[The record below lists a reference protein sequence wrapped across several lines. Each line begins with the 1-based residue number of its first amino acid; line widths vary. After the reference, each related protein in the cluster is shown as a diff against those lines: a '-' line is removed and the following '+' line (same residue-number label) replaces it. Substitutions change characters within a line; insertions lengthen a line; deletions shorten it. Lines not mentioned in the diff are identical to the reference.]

1 MKRKFLL
8 LFICLLSLLSCSQKK
23 LPHYPA
29 TDDGITRMH
38 LDSAAIYT
46 KKHDLHKAMYQL
58 KAAEKRLFNVTQDSL
73 KFLTYYH
80 IAQINAQ
87 DGAYKIA
94 LEYLKHAARNAND
107 VKRSHRMTDIYIEK
121 AFIYNQMGNRDSA
134 LNSLQRVEKYKP
146 RIRKD
151 QEKRIEEMRQH
162 IKRHQIV
169 AISPGKDVEIVQLQD
184 LYEVALA
191 QRKAVELKLYIA
203 YLLLTLILVSIGITI
218 WFRRRMRQ
226 QLQFYRL
233 QQQET
238 EHNIQLTLRRKD
250 ATIDEMKAEIDSKLD
265 ELNQL
270 RYSIK
275 AHNKNI
281 KTSDSIEQVKL
292 GIDTLYTILKGGNLS
307 QMGKREQQALNMIMP
322 NYDYELS
329 YILNNPRFAL
339 TPKEC
344 FYYIMEHYGIEDE
357 LKAQAFCCTAQAIRS
372 IKSRI
377 NHCIKNL
384 AAYSPICL

>member
-121 AFIYNQMGNRDSA
+121 AFIYNQIGKRDSA

-169 AISPGKDVEIVQLQD
+169 AISPGKDIEIVQLQD

-226 QLQFYRL
+226 QLQFYRQ

-281 KTSDSIEQVKL
+281 KTSDSIEQIKL

-372 IKSRI
+372 IKSRLKKKLEQ
-377 NHCIKNL
+377 N
-384 AAYSPICL
+384 

>member
-58 KAAEKRLFNVTQDSL
+58 KAAEKRLFNVTEDSL

-121 AFIYNQMGNRDSA
+121 AFIYNQMGKRDSA

-169 AISPGKDVEIVQLQD
+169 AISPGKDIEIVQLQD

-281 KTSDSIEQVKL
+281 KTSDSIEQIKL

-372 IKSRI
+372 IKSRLKKKLEQ
-377 NHCIKNL
+377 N
-384 AAYSPICL
+384 

>member
-94 LEYLKHAARNAND
+94 LEYLKHAARNTND

-121 AFIYNQMGNRDSA
+121 AFIYNQMGKRDSA

-151 QEKRIEEMRQH
+151 QEKQIEEMRQH

-169 AISPGKDVEIVQLQD
+169 AISPGKDIEIVQLQD

-226 QLQFYRL
+226 QLQFYRQ

-281 KTSDSIEQVKL
+281 KTSDSIEQIKL

-344 FYYIMEHYGIEDE
+344 FYYIMEHYGIEDD

-372 IKSRI
+372 IKSRLKKKLEQ
-377 NHCIKNL
+377 N
-384 AAYSPICL
+384 

>member
-191 QRKAVELKLYIA
+191 QRKAVELKLDIA

-281 KTSDSIEQVKL
+281 KTSDSIEQIKL

-372 IKSRI
+372 IKSRLKKKLEQ
-377 NHCIKNL
+377 N
-384 AAYSPICL
+384 

>member
-1 MKRKFLL
+1 MKKRFLL
-8 LFICLLSLLSCSQKK
+8 WFISLLSLLSCSQRK

-29 TDDGITRMH
+29 TDDGITQMR
-38 LDSAAIYT
+38 LDSAKIYT
-46 KKHDLHKAMYQL
+46 KRHDLHKAMYQL
-58 KAAEKRLFNVTQDSL
+58 KAAEKRLFNVTEDSL
-73 KFLTYYH
+73 KFLTYYR

-87 DGAYKIA
+87 DGAYKLA
-94 LEYLKHAARNAND
+94 LDYLKHAARHAND
-107 VKRSHRMTDIYIEK
+107 VKRSHRMADIDIEK
-121 AFIYNQMGNRDSA
+121 AFVYNQMGKRDSA
-134 LNSLQRVEKYKP
+134 LNSLLKAEKYKP

-162 IKRHQIV
+162 IKKHQIV

-191 QRKAVELKLYIA
+191 QRKALELKLYIA
-203 YLLLTLILVSIGITI
+203 YLLLALILVSIGITI

-270 RYSIK
+270 RDSIK
-275 AHNKNI
+275 AHSKNI
-281 KTSDSIEQVKL
+281 KTSDSIEQIKL
-292 GIDTLYTILKGGNLS
+292 GIDTLHTILKGGNLS
-307 QMGKREQQALNMIMP
+307 QMGKREQQALNIIMP

-344 FYYIMEHYGIEDE
+344 FYYVMEHYEIEDE
-357 LKAQAFCCTAQAIRS
+357 LKAQAFCCTSQAIRS
-372 IKSRI
+372 IKSRLRKKLEQ
-377 NHCIKNL
+377 N
-384 AAYSPICL
+384 

>member
-94 LEYLKHAARNAND
+94 LEYLKHAARNTND

-121 AFIYNQMGNRDSA
+121 AFIYNQMGKRDSA

-151 QEKRIEEMRQH
+151 QEKQIEEMRQH

-169 AISPGKDVEIVQLQD
+169 AISPGKDIEIVQLQD

-191 QRKAVELKLYIA
+191 QRKAVEMKLYIA

-226 QLQFYRL
+226 QLQFYRQ

-281 KTSDSIEQVKL
+281 KTSDSIEQIKL

-344 FYYIMEHYGIEDE
+344 FYYIMEHYGIEDD

-372 IKSRI
+372 IKSRLKKKLEQ
-377 NHCIKNL
+377 N
-384 AAYSPICL
+384 

>member
-58 KAAEKRLFNVTQDSL
+58 KAAEKRLFNVTEDSL

-121 AFIYNQMGNRDSA
+121 AFIYNQMGKRDSA

-169 AISPGKDVEIVQLQD
+169 AISPGKDIEIVQLQD

-226 QLQFYRL
+226 QLQFYRQ

-281 KTSDSIEQVKL
+281 KTSDSIEQIKL

-344 FYYIMEHYGIEDE
+344 FYYIMEHYGIEDD
-357 LKAQAFCCTAQAIRS
+357 LKTQAFCCTAQAIRS
-372 IKSRI
+372 IKSRLKKKLEQ
-377 NHCIKNL
+377 N
-384 AAYSPICL
+384 

>member
-1 MKRKFLL
+1 MKKRFLL
-8 LFICLLSLLSCSQKK
+8 WFISLLSLLSCSQRK

-29 TDDGITRMH
+29 TDDGITQMR
-38 LDSAAIYT
+38 LDSAKIYT
-46 KKHDLHKAMYQL
+46 KRHDLHKAMYQL
-58 KAAEKRLFNVTQDSL
+58 KAAEKRLFNVTEDSL
-73 KFLTYYH
+73 KFLTYYR

-87 DGAYKIA
+87 DGAYKLA
-94 LEYLKHAARNAND
+94 LDYLKHAARHAND
-107 VKRSHRMTDIYIEK
+107 VKRSHRMADIDIEK
-121 AFIYNQMGNRDSA
+121 AFVYNQMGKRDSA
-134 LNSLQRVEKYKP
+134 LNSLLKAEKYKP

-162 IKRHQIV
+162 IKKHQIV

-191 QRKAVELKLYIA
+191 QRKALELKLYIA
-203 YLLLTLILVSIGITI
+203 YLLLALILVSIGITI

-226 QLQFYRL
+226 QLRFYRL

-250 ATIDEMKAEIDSKLD
+250 ATIDEMKAEIDNKLD
-265 ELNQL
+265 ELNHL
-270 RYSIK
+270 RDSIK
-275 AHNKNI
+275 AHSKNI
-281 KTSDSIEQVKL
+281 KTSDSIEQIKL
-292 GIDTLYTILKGGNLS
+292 GIDTLHTILKGGNLS

-344 FYYIMEHYGIEDE
+344 FYYVMEHYGIEDE
-357 LKAQAFCCTAQAIRS
+357 LKAQAFCCTSQAIRS
-372 IKSRI
+372 IKSRLR
-377 NHCIKNL
+377 KKL
-384 AAYSPICL
+384 E

>member
-58 KAAEKRLFNVTQDSL
+58 KAAEKRLFNVTEDSL

-94 LEYLKHAARNAND
+94 LEYLKHAARNTND

-121 AFIYNQMGNRDSA
+121 AFIYNQMGKRDSA

-169 AISPGKDVEIVQLQD
+169 AISPGKDIEIVQLQD

-226 QLQFYRL
+226 QLQFYRQ

-281 KTSDSIEQVKL
+281 KTSDSIEQIKL
-292 GIDTLYTILKGGNLS
+292 GIETLYTILKGGNLS

-344 FYYIMEHYGIEDE
+344 FYYIMEHYGIEDD

-372 IKSRI
+372 IKSRL
-377 NHCIKNL
+377 KKKL
-384 AAYSPICL
+384 EQT

>member
-121 AFIYNQMGNRDSA
+121 AFIYNQMGKRDSA

-250 ATIDEMKAEIDSKLD
+250 TTIDEMKAEIDSKLD

-281 KTSDSIEQVKL
+281 KTSDSIEQIKL

-372 IKSRI
+372 IKSRLKKKLEQ
-377 NHCIKNL
+377 N
-384 AAYSPICL
+384 

>member
-94 LEYLKHAARNAND
+94 LEYLKHAARNTND

-121 AFIYNQMGNRDSA
+121 AFIYNQMGKRDSA

-169 AISPGKDVEIVQLQD
+169 AISPGKDIEIVQLQD

-226 QLQFYRL
+226 QLQFYRQ

-281 KTSDSIEQVKL
+281 KTSDSIEQIKL

-372 IKSRI
+372 IKSRLKKKLEQ
-377 NHCIKNL
+377 N
-384 AAYSPICL
+384 

>member
-94 LEYLKHAARNAND
+94 LEYLKHAAQNAND

-226 QLQFYRL
+226 QLQFYRQ

-281 KTSDSIEQVKL
+281 KTSDSIEQIKL

-307 QMGKREQQALNMIMP
+307 QMGKIEQQALNMIMP

-372 IKSRI
+372 IKSRLKKKLEQ
-377 NHCIKNL
+377 N
-384 AAYSPICL
+384 

>member
-121 AFIYNQMGNRDSA
+121 AFIYNQMGKRDSA

-169 AISPGKDVEIVQLQD
+169 AISPGKDIEIVQLQD

-226 QLQFYRL
+226 QLQFYRQ

-238 EHNIQLTLRRKD
+238 EHKIQLTLRRKD

-281 KTSDSIEQVKL
+281 KTSDSIEQIKL
-292 GIDTLYTILKGGNLS
+292 GIDTLYIILKGGNLS

-344 FYYIMEHYGIEDE
+344 FYYIMEHYGIEDD

-372 IKSRI
+372 IKSRLKKKLEQ
-377 NHCIKNL
+377 N
-384 AAYSPICL
+384 

>member
-169 AISPGKDVEIVQLQD
+169 AILPGKDVEIVQLQD
-184 LYEVALA
+184 LYEIALA

-275 AHNKNI
+275 VHNKNI
-281 KTSDSIEQVKL
+281 KTSDSIEQIKL

-372 IKSRI
+372 IKSRLKKKLEQ
-377 NHCIKNL
+377 N
-384 AAYSPICL
+384 

>member
-8 LFICLLSLLSCSQKK
+8 LFISLLSLLSCSQKK

-121 AFIYNQMGNRDSA
+121 AFIYNQMGKRDSA

-226 QLQFYRL
+226 QLQFYRQ

-281 KTSDSIEQVKL
+281 KTSDSIEQIKL

-344 FYYIMEHYGIEDE
+344 FYYIMEHYGIEDD

-372 IKSRI
+372 IKSRLKKKLEQ
-377 NHCIKNL
+377 N
-384 AAYSPICL
+384 

>member
-226 QLQFYRL
+226 QLQFYRQ

-250 ATIDEMKAEIDSKLD
+250 ATIDEMKSEIDSKLD

-281 KTSDSIEQVKL
+281 KTSDSIEQIKL

-372 IKSRI
+372 IKSRLKKKLEQ
-377 NHCIKNL
+377 N
-384 AAYSPICL
+384 

>member
-121 AFIYNQMGNRDSA
+121 AFIYNQMGKRDSA

-162 IKRHQIV
+162 IKRHQVV
-169 AISPGKDVEIVQLQD
+169 AISPGKDIEIVQLQD

-226 QLQFYRL
+226 QLQFYRQ

-281 KTSDSIEQVKL
+281 KTSDSIEQIKL

-344 FYYIMEHYGIEDE
+344 FYYIMEHYGIEDDQ
-357 LKAQAFCCTAQAIRS
+357 KAQAFCCTAQAIRS
-372 IKSRI
+372 IKSRLKKKLEQ
-377 NHCIKNL
+377 N
-384 AAYSPICL
+384 

>member
-94 LEYLKHAARNAND
+94 LEYLKHAARNTND

-226 QLQFYRL
+226 QLQFYRQ

-281 KTSDSIEQVKL
+281 KTSDSIEQIKL
-292 GIDTLYTILKGGNLS
+292 GIDTLYIILKGGNLS

-344 FYYIMEHYGIEDE
+344 FYYIMEHYGIEDDQ
-357 LKAQAFCCTAQAIRS
+357 KAQAFCCTAQAIRS
-372 IKSRI
+372 IKSRLKKKLEQ
-377 NHCIKNL
+377 N
-384 AAYSPICL
+384 

>member
-58 KAAEKRLFNVTQDSL
+58 KAAEKRLFNVTEDSL

-94 LEYLKHAARNAND
+94 LEYLKHAARNTND

-121 AFIYNQMGNRDSA
+121 AFIYNQMGKRDSA

-162 IKRHQIV
+162 IRRHQIV
-169 AISPGKDVEIVQLQD
+169 AISPGKDIEIVQLQD

-226 QLQFYRL
+226 QLQFYRQ

-281 KTSDSIEQVKL
+281 KTSDSIEQIKL

-344 FYYIMEHYGIEDE
+344 FYYIMEHYGIEDD

-372 IKSRI
+372 IKSRLKKKLEQ
-377 NHCIKNL
+377 N
-384 AAYSPICL
+384 

>member
-23 LPHYPA
+23 IPHYPA

-121 AFIYNQMGNRDSA
+121 AFIYNQMGKRDSA

-151 QEKRIEEMRQH
+151 QEKQIEEMRQH

-169 AISPGKDVEIVQLQD
+169 AISPGKDIEIVQLQD

-226 QLQFYRL
+226 QLQFYRQ

-281 KTSDSIEQVKL
+281 KTSDSIEQIKL
-292 GIDTLYTILKGGNLS
+292 GIDTLYIILKGGNLS

-344 FYYIMEHYGIEDE
+344 FYYIMEHYGIEDD

-372 IKSRI
+372 IKSRL
-377 NHCIKNL
+377 KKKL
-384 AAYSPICL
+384 EQD

>member
-1 MKRKFLL
+1 MKKRFLL
-8 LFICLLSLLSCSQKK
+8 WFISLLSLLSCSQRK

-29 TDDGITRMH
+29 TDDGITQMR
-38 LDSAAIYT
+38 LDSAKIYT
-46 KKHDLHKAMYQL
+46 KRHDLHKAMYQL
-58 KAAEKRLFNVTQDSL
+58 KAAEKRLFNVTEDSL
-73 KFLTYYH
+73 KFLTYYR

-87 DGAYKIA
+87 DGAYKLA
-94 LEYLKHAARNAND
+94 LDYLKHAARHAND
-107 VKRSHRMTDIYIEK
+107 VKRSHRMADIDIEK
-121 AFIYNQMGNRDSA
+121 AFVYNQMGKRDSA
-134 LNSLQRVEKYKP
+134 LNSLLKAEKYKP

-162 IKRHQIV
+162 IKKHQIV

-191 QRKAVELKLYIA
+191 QRKALELKLYIA
-203 YLLLTLILVSIGITI
+203 YLLLALILVSIGITI

-226 QLQFYRL
+226 QLRFYRL

-250 ATIDEMKAEIDSKLD
+250 ATIDEMKAEIDNKLD

-270 RYSIK
+270 RDSIK

-281 KTSDSIEQVKL
+281 KTSDSIEQIKL
-292 GIDTLYTILKGGNLS
+292 GIDTLHTILKGGNLS

-344 FYYIMEHYGIEDE
+344 FYYVMEHYEIEDE
-357 LKAQAFCCTAQAIRS
+357 LKAQAFCCTSQAIRS
-372 IKSRI
+372 IKSRLRKKLEQ
-377 NHCIKNL
+377 N
-384 AAYSPICL
+384 

>member
-1 MKRKFLL
+1 MKKRFLL
-8 LFICLLSLLSCSQKK
+8 WFISLLSLLSCSQRK

-29 TDDGITRMH
+29 TDDGITQMR
-38 LDSAAIYT
+38 LDSAKIYT
-46 KKHDLHKAMYQL
+46 KRHDLHKAMYQL
-58 KAAEKRLFNVTQDSL
+58 KAAEKRLFNVTEDSL
-73 KFLTYYH
+73 KFLTYYR

-87 DGAYKIA
+87 DGAYKLA
-94 LEYLKHAARNAND
+94 LDYLKHAARHAND
-107 VKRSHRMTDIYIEK
+107 VKQSHRMADIDIEK
-121 AFIYNQMGNRDSA
+121 AFVYNQMGKRDSA
-134 LNSLQRVEKYKP
+134 LNSLLKAEKYKP

-162 IKRHQIV
+162 IKKHQIV

-191 QRKAVELKLYIA
+191 QRKALKLKLYIA
-203 YLLLTLILVSIGITI
+203 YLLLALILVSIGITI

-226 QLQFYRL
+226 QLRFYRL

-250 ATIDEMKAEIDSKLD
+250 ATIDEMKAEIDNKLD

-270 RYSIK
+270 RDSIK
-275 AHNKNI
+275 AHSKNI
-281 KTSDSIEQVKL
+281 KTSDSIEQIKL
-292 GIDTLYTILKGGNLS
+292 GIDTLHTILKGGNLS
-307 QMGKREQQALNMIMP
+307 QMGKREQQALNIIMP

-344 FYYIMEHYGIEDE
+344 FYYVMEHYEIEDE
-357 LKAQAFCCTAQAIRS
+357 LKAQAFCCTSQAIRS
-372 IKSRI
+372 IKSRLRKKLEQ
-377 NHCIKNL
+377 N
-384 AAYSPICL
+384 

>member
-1 MKRKFLL
+1 MKKRFLL
-8 LFICLLSLLSCSQKK
+8 WFISLLSLLSCSQRK

-29 TDDGITRMH
+29 TDDGITQMR

-46 KKHDLHKAMYQL
+46 KRHDLHKAMYQL
-58 KAAEKRLFNVTQDSL
+58 KAAEKRLFNVTEDSL
-73 KFLTYYH
+73 KFLTYYR

-87 DGAYKIA
+87 DGAYKLA
-94 LEYLKHAARNAND
+94 LDYLKHAARHAND
-107 VKRSHRMTDIYIEK
+107 VKQSHRMADIDIEK
-121 AFIYNQMGNRDSA
+121 AFVYNQMGKRDSA
-134 LNSLQRVEKYKP
+134 LNSLLKAEKYKP

-162 IKRHQIV
+162 IKKHQIV

-191 QRKAVELKLYIA
+191 QRKALELKLYIT
-203 YLLLTLILVSIGITI
+203 YLLLALILVSIGITI

-226 QLQFYRL
+226 QLRFYRL

-250 ATIDEMKAEIDSKLD
+250 ATIDEMKAEIDNKLN

-270 RYSIK
+270 RNSIK
-275 AHNKNI
+275 AHSKNI
-281 KTSDSIEQVKL
+281 KTSDSIEQIKL
-292 GIDTLYTILKGGNLS
+292 GIDTLHTILKGGNLS
-307 QMGKREQQALNMIMP
+307 QMGKREQQALNIIMP

-344 FYYIMEHYGIEDE
+344 FYYVMEHYEIEDE
-357 LKAQAFCCTAQAIRS
+357 LKAQAFCCTSQAIRS
-372 IKSRI
+372 IKSRLRKKLEQ
-377 NHCIKNL
+377 N
-384 AAYSPICL
+384 

>member
-1 MKRKFLL
+1 MKKRFLL
-8 LFICLLSLLSCSQKK
+8 WFISLLSLLSCSQRK

-29 TDDGITRMH
+29 TDDGITQMR
-38 LDSAAIYT
+38 LDSATIYT
-46 KKHDLHKAMYQL
+46 KRHDLHKAMYQL
-58 KAAEKRLFNVTQDSL
+58 KAAEKRLFNVTEDSL
-73 KFLTYYH
+73 KFLTYYR

-87 DGAYKIA
+87 DGAYKLA
-94 LEYLKHAARNAND
+94 LDYLKHAARNAND
-107 VKRSHRMTDIYIEK
+107 VKRSHRMADIDIEK
-121 AFIYNQMGNRDSA
+121 AFVYNQMGKRDSA
-134 LNSLQRVEKYKP
+134 LNSLLKAEKYKP

-162 IKRHQIV
+162 IKKHQIV

-191 QRKAVELKLYIA
+191 QRKALELKLYIA
-203 YLLLTLILVSIGITI
+203 YLLLALILVSIGITI

-226 QLQFYRL
+226 QLRFYRL

-238 EHNIQLTLRRKD
+238 EHNIQLTLRRKN

-270 RYSIK
+270 RDSIK

-281 KTSDSIEQVKL
+281 KTSNSIEQIKL

-344 FYYIMEHYGIEDE
+344 FYYVMEHYEIEDE
-357 LKAQAFCCTAQAIRS
+357 LKAQAFCCTSQAIRS
-372 IKSRI
+372 IKSRLRKKLEQ
-377 NHCIKNL
+377 N
-384 AAYSPICL
+384 

>member
-58 KAAEKRLFNVTQDSL
+58 KAAEKRLFNVTEDSL

-94 LEYLKHAARNAND
+94 LEYLKHAARNTND

-121 AFIYNQMGNRDSA
+121 AFIYNQMGKRDSA

-169 AISPGKDVEIVQLQD
+169 AISPGKDIEIVQLQD

-218 WFRRRMRQ
+218 WFRRRIRQ
-226 QLQFYRL
+226 QLQFYRQ

-281 KTSDSIEQVKL
+281 KTSDSIEQIKL

-344 FYYIMEHYGIEDE
+344 FYYIMEHYGIEDD

-372 IKSRI
+372 IKSRLKKKLEQ
-377 NHCIKNL
+377 N
-384 AAYSPICL
+384 

>member
-58 KAAEKRLFNVTQDSL
+58 KAAEKRLFNVTEDSL

-121 AFIYNQMGNRDSA
+121 AFIYNQMGKRDSA

-169 AISPGKDVEIVQLQD
+169 AISPGKDIEIVQLQD

-226 QLQFYRL
+226 QLEFYRQ

-281 KTSDSIEQVKL
+281 KMSDSIEQFKL

-344 FYYIMEHYGIEDE
+344 FYYIMEHYGIEDD

-372 IKSRI
+372 IKSRLKKKLEQ
-377 NHCIKNL
+377 N
-384 AAYSPICL
+384 

>member
-58 KAAEKRLFNVTQDSL
+58 KAAEKRLFNVTEDSL

-94 LEYLKHAARNAND
+94 LEYLKHAARNTND

-121 AFIYNQMGNRDSA
+121 AFIYNQMGKRDSA

-169 AISPGKDVEIVQLQD
+169 AISPGKDIEIVQLQD

-226 QLQFYRL
+226 QLQYYRQ

-281 KTSDSIEQVKL
+281 KTSDSIEQIKL
-292 GIDTLYTILKGGNLS
+292 GIDTLYIILKGGNLS

-344 FYYIMEHYGIEDE
+344 FYYIMEHYGIEDD

-372 IKSRI
+372 IKSRLKKKLEQ
-377 NHCIKNL
+377 N
-384 AAYSPICL
+384 

>member
-121 AFIYNQMGNRDSA
+121 AFIYNQMGKRDSA

-169 AISPGKDVEIVQLQD
+169 AISPGKDIEIVQLQD

-226 QLQFYRL
+226 QLQFYRQ

-281 KTSDSIEQVKL
+281 KTSDSIEQIKL

-307 QMGKREQQALNMIMP
+307 QMGKREQQALNIIMP

-372 IKSRI
+372 IKSRLKKKLEQ
-377 NHCIKNL
+377 N
-384 AAYSPICL
+384 

>member
-94 LEYLKHAARNAND
+94 LEYLKHAARNTND

-121 AFIYNQMGNRDSA
+121 AFIYNQMGKRDSA

-169 AISPGKDVEIVQLQD
+169 AISPGKDIEIVQLQD

-218 WFRRRMRQ
+218 WFRRRIRQ
-226 QLQFYRL
+226 QLQFYRQ

-281 KTSDSIEQVKL
+281 KTSDSIEQIKL

-344 FYYIMEHYGIEDE
+344 FYYIMEHYGIEDDQ
-357 LKAQAFCCTAQAIRS
+357 KVQAFCCTAQAIRS
-372 IKSRI
+372 IKSRLKKKLEQ
-377 NHCIKNL
+377 N
-384 AAYSPICL
+384 

>member
-1 MKRKFLL
+1 MKKRFLL
-8 LFICLLSLLSCSQKK
+8 WFISLLSLLSCSQRK

-29 TDDGITRMH
+29 TDDGITQMR

-46 KKHDLHKAMYQL
+46 KRHDLHKAMYQL
-58 KAAEKRLFNVTQDSL
+58 KAAEKRLFNVTEDSL
-73 KFLTYYH
+73 KFLTYYR

-87 DGAYKIA
+87 DGAYKLA
-94 LEYLKHAARNAND
+94 LDYLKHAARHAND
-107 VKRSHRMTDIYIEK
+107 VKRSHRMADIDIEK
-121 AFIYNQMGNRDSA
+121 AFVYNQIGKRDSA
-134 LNSLQRVEKYKP
+134 LNCLLKAEKYKP

-162 IKRHQIV
+162 IKKHQIV

-191 QRKAVELKLYIA
+191 QRKALELKLYIA
-203 YLLLTLILVSIGITI
+203 YLLLALILVSIGITI

-226 QLQFYRL
+226 QLRFYRL

-250 ATIDEMKAEIDSKLD
+250 ATIDEMKAEIDNKLD

-270 RYSIK
+270 RDSIK
-275 AHNKNI
+275 AHSKNI
-281 KTSDSIEQVKL
+281 KTSDSIEQIKL
-292 GIDTLYTILKGGNLS
+292 GIDTLHTILKGGNLS

-344 FYYIMEHYGIEDE
+344 FYYVMEHYGIEDE
-357 LKAQAFCCTAQAIRS
+357 LKAQAFCCTSQAIRS
-372 IKSRI
+372 IKSRLR
-377 NHCIKNL
+377 KKL
-384 AAYSPICL
+384 EQG

>member
-58 KAAEKRLFNVTQDSL
+58 KAAEKRLFNVTEDSL

-94 LEYLKHAARNAND
+94 LEYLKHAARNTND

-121 AFIYNQMGNRDSA
+121 AFIYNQMGKRDSA

-169 AISPGKDVEIVQLQD
+169 AISPGKDIEIVQLQD

-226 QLQFYRL
+226 QLQFYRQ

-281 KTSDSIEQVKL
+281 KTSDSIEQIKL
-292 GIDTLYTILKGGNLS
+292 GIDTLYIILKGGNLS

-344 FYYIMEHYGIEDE
+344 FYYIMEHYGIEDD
-357 LKAQAFCCTAQAIRS
+357 LKAQAFCCTAQTIRS
-372 IKSRI
+372 IKSRLKKKLEQ
-377 NHCIKNL
+377 N
-384 AAYSPICL
+384 

>member
-1 MKRKFLL
+1 MKKRFLL
-8 LFICLLSLLSCSQKK
+8 WFISLLSLLSCSQRK

-29 TDDGITRMH
+29 TDDGITQMR
-38 LDSAAIYT
+38 LDSATIYT
-46 KKHDLHKAMYQL
+46 KRHDLHKAMYQL
-58 KAAEKRLFNVTQDSL
+58 KAAEKRLFNVTEDSL
-73 KFLTYYH
+73 KFLTYYR

-87 DGAYKIA
+87 DGAYKLA
-94 LEYLKHAARNAND
+94 LDYLKHAARHAND
-107 VKRSHRMTDIYIEK
+107 VKQSHRMADIDIEK
-121 AFIYNQMGNRDSA
+121 AFVYNQMGKRDSA
-134 LNSLQRVEKYKP
+134 LNSLLKAEKYKP

-162 IKRHQIV
+162 IKKHQIV

-191 QRKAVELKLYIA
+191 QRKALELKLYIA
-203 YLLLTLILVSIGITI
+203 YLLLALILVSIGITI

-270 RYSIK
+270 RDSIK

-281 KTSDSIEQVKL
+281 KTSDSIEQIKL
-292 GIDTLYTILKGGNLS
+292 GIDTLHTILKGGNLS
-307 QMGKREQQALNMIMP
+307 QMGKREQQALNIIMP

-344 FYYIMEHYGIEDE
+344 FYYVMEHYGIEDE
-357 LKAQAFCCTAQAIRS
+357 LKAQAFCCTSQAIRS
-372 IKSRI
+372 IKSRLRKKLEQ
-377 NHCIKNL
+377 N
-384 AAYSPICL
+384 

>member
-94 LEYLKHAARNAND
+94 LEYLKHAARNTND

-121 AFIYNQMGNRDSA
+121 AFIYNQMGKRDSA

-169 AISPGKDVEIVQLQD
+169 AISPGKDIEIVQLQD

-226 QLQFYRL
+226 QLQFYRQ

-281 KTSDSIEQVKL
+281 KTSDSIEQIKL
-292 GIDTLYTILKGGNLS
+292 GIDTLYIILKGGNLS

-344 FYYIMEHYGIEDE
+344 FYYIMEHYGIEDD

-372 IKSRI
+372 IKSRLKKKLEQ
-377 NHCIKNL
+377 N
-384 AAYSPICL
+384 

>member
-58 KAAEKRLFNVTQDSL
+58 KAAEKRLFNVTEDSL

-94 LEYLKHAARNAND
+94 LEYLKHAARNTND

-121 AFIYNQMGNRDSA
+121 AFIYNQMGKRDSA

-169 AISPGKDVEIVQLQD
+169 AISPGKDIEIVQLQD

-226 QLQFYRL
+226 QLQFYRQ

-281 KTSDSIEQVKL
+281 KTSDSIEQIKL

-344 FYYIMEHYGIEDE
+344 FYYIMEHYGIEDD

-372 IKSRI
+372 IKSRLKKKLEQ
-377 NHCIKNL
+377 N
-384 AAYSPICL
+384 

>member
-1 MKRKFLL
+1 MKKRFLL
-8 LFICLLSLLSCSQKK
+8 WFISLLSLLSCSQRK

-29 TDDGITRMH
+29 TDDGITQMR

-46 KKHDLHKAMYQL
+46 KRHDLHKAMYQL
-58 KAAEKRLFNVTQDSL
+58 KAAEKRLFNVTEDSL
-73 KFLTYYH
+73 KFLTYYR

-87 DGAYKIA
+87 DGAYKLA
-94 LEYLKHAARNAND
+94 LDYLKHAARHAND
-107 VKRSHRMTDIYIEK
+107 VKQSHRMADIDIEK
-121 AFIYNQMGNRDSA
+121 AFVYNQMGKRDSA
-134 LNSLQRVEKYKP
+134 LNSLLKAEKYKP

-151 QEKRIEEMRQH
+151 QEKRIEEMRQR
-162 IKRHQIV
+162 IKKHQIV

-191 QRKAVELKLYIA
+191 QRKALELKLYIA
-203 YLLLTLILVSIGITI
+203 YLLLALILVSIGITI

-270 RYSIK
+270 RDSIK
-275 AHNKNI
+275 AHSKNI
-281 KTSDSIEQVKL
+281 KTSDSIEQIKL
-292 GIDTLYTILKGGNLS
+292 GIDTLHTILKGGNLS

-344 FYYIMEHYGIEDE
+344 FYYVMEHYEIEDE
-357 LKAQAFCCTAQAIRS
+357 LKAQAFCCTSQAIRS
-372 IKSRI
+372 IKSRLRKKLEQ
-377 NHCIKNL
+377 N
-384 AAYSPICL
+384 